1 MATEIERE
9 LLKCEAA
16 LYEMQKQ
23 YPALAK
29 TAAQNRYV
37 YDVAWANAIDEIAHR
52 TLVEGQKPPTVPVQD
67 AMATKIVAEEMEA
80 ARTAEADLDAAKKH
94 IDTLQAILSSAHDE
108 VNCFFRSLSNGGY
121 FFFVCMYCVKRIVK
135 SGCCEYHYEPA
146 EEENDSDAFF
156 SN

>member
-1 MATEIERE
+1 MSSFLGVFFRCSLTMQSGVNLISPPSTSEFKRPRDTSPCSGTEHW
-9 LLKCEAA
+9 LF
-16 LYEMQKQ
+16 M
-23 YPALAK
+23 K
-29 TAAQNRYV
+29 TCHRRPETPEPYDIPTYYLQNCCPEY
-37 YDVAWANAIDEIAHR
+37 AW
-52 TLVEGQKPPTVPVQD
+52 GC
-67 AMATKIVAEEMEA
+67 
-80 ARTAEADLDAAKKH
+80 DLCHGNFD
-94 IDTLQAILSSAHDE
+94 AHDE

>member
-52 TLVEGQKPPTVPVQD
+52 KLVEGQKPPTVPVQD

-94 IDTLQAILSSAHDE
+94 IDTLQAILSS
-108 VNCFFRSLSNGGY
+108 VQTRSKLLL
-121 FFFVCMYCVKRIVK
+121 
-135 SGCCEYHYEPA
+135 A
-146 EEENDSDAFF
+146 EMSLR
-156 SN
+156 